1 MTQGGRRA
9 PSESCGSLEK
19 YRIVRIFRYG
29 IGNKIRAAILIY
41 NRARIL
47 YNQSMTKTLP
57 ITKARNE
64 LPELV
69 RRVATRLDEYVITV
83 KGVPQAVLMSAA
95 EYESWKET
103 DEILADKE
111 FMKGIREGE
120 EDIKKGRVFDW
131 EDVKRELKLDV

>member
-1 MTQGGRRA
+1 M
-9 PSESCGSLEK
+9 
-19 YRIVRIFRYG
+19 
-29 IGNKIRAAILIY
+29 LIY

-47 YNQSMTKTLP
+47 YNRSMTKTLP

-69 RRVATRLDEYVITV
+69 RRVATRFEEYVITV
-83 KGVPQAVLMSAA
+83 KGVPQAVLMSSA

-111 FMKGIREGE
+111 FMKGIKAGE
-120 EDIKKGRVFDW
+120 EDIKKGRLFDW
-131 EDVKRELKLDV
+131 EDVKHELKLDV